1 MVGSLISLGAK
12 KTYSCTVVRGLCEKW
27 TDQHD
32 MSVAQRNKS
41 ESPTGMEPV
50 TSQTSGGMGYVAFS
64 VSTYMYMHMI
74 LLFYDFNRRETHTT
88 TNSPCFSSIL
98 KSKTCHLIQ

>member
-1 MVGSLISLGAK
+1 
-12 KTYSCTVVRGLCEKW
+12 
-27 TDQHD
+27 

-64 VSTYMYMHMI
+64 VCTYMYMDMI
-74 LLFYDFNRRETHTT
+74 LSKIMILTAGRHIPPQTVHV
-88 TNSPCFSSIL
+88 SPVF
-98 KSKTCHLIQ
+98 